1 MYEYLMAIVVV
12 VILLI
17 LRRNVKKLNRL
28 RRLLELQEQQL
39 KAYSSTISP
48 ITNALEAMNNRID
61 HVVASEHANSA
72 VTRLLFIRSGDATE
86 DEMKQISQAYTDKM
100 AELKNG

>member
-12 VILLI
+12 IILLI

-28 RRLLELQEQQL
+28 RWLLELQEQQG
-39 KAYSSTISP
+39 KAYLSTIGP
-48 ITNALEAMNNRID
+48 TTNALEAMNNRID
-61 HVVASEHANSA
+61 HVVASEHANYTA
-72 VTRLLFIRSGDATE
+72 TRLLFIRSGDATE
-86 DEMKQISQAYTDKM
+86 DDMKQISQAYASKM